1 MPHAHLSP
9 RAVVDSEWEGFGH
22 VLTMS
27 SVFWGNNTN
36 GKRKFGECASLPNVE
51 MKNSRRKRRE
61 RRGGTTKEMSEER
74 KEPTKCRALT
84 HLCSWK

>member
-36 GKRKFGECASLPNVE
+36 GKRKFGECASLPQRRNE
-51 MKNSRRKRRE
+51 EQPEKAKRKRGEGDNKRNV
-61 RRGGTTKEMSEER
+61 RGKKGTNQM
-74 KEPTKCRALT
+74 
-84 HLCSWK
+84 